1 MNKIENFKV
10 GYLISHPIQYQVP
23 LYQYINKKS
32 NFDFEVFFLSDF
44 SIKKHLDLEF
54 KQKFKWGIN
63 LTKGYNYKV
72 LKSLFFNKINSYSPL
87 KLNFINILKDPNLKF
102 IIIHGWGNFSNIFF
116 IIQAKFFKKKILL
129 RGESSDHFQNSII
142 FKKIVRELFLRFLF
156 KLIDGFL
163 YIGEN
168 NYEFYL
174 KRKVPKNKLF
184 AAPYCVDNNYFNNIN
199 KKKIDQK
206 IKILFV
212 GKFIDRKRV
221 MDLLK
226 AINIIYKKET
236 FFSKE
241 VQVDIIGSGKNEN
254 NLKNYKIENNLI
266 NVNFLGFKNQ
276 IQIKEYYIQSDI
288 LVITSENEPWGLVV
302 NEAMA
307 ASCAII
313 ASDGVGCARDLV
325 KDGING
331 YVFPTGNITELAHKI
346 IYLTKNKNIIK
357 KYQANSL
364 NLISQYSF
372 QNVLNGIN
380 EAIHILND

>member
-1 MNKIENFKV
+1 
-10 GYLISHPIQYQVP
+10 
-23 LYQYINKKS
+23 
-32 NFDFEVFFLSDF
+32 
-44 SIKKHLDLEF
+44 
-54 KQKFKWGIN
+54 
-63 LTKGYNYKV
+63 
-72 LKSLFFNKINSYSPL
+72 
-87 KLNFINILKDPNLKF
+87 
-102 IIIHGWGNFSNIFF
+102 
-116 IIQAKFFKKKILL
+116 
-129 RGESSDHFQNSII
+129 
-142 FKKIVRELFLRFLF
+142 
-156 KLIDGFL
+156 
-163 YIGEN
+163 
-168 NYEFYL
+168 
-174 KRKVPKNKLF
+174 
-184 AAPYCVDNNYFNNIN
+184 
-199 KKKIDQK
+199 
-206 IKILFV
+206 
-212 GKFIDRKRV
+212 